1 MARLGAAKERRDDEI
16 KRVIGEMEK
25 GNYEIKRVIGEMEK
39 GNYEIVDLE
48 NDEY

>member
-1 MARLGAAKERRDDEI
+1 MARLGAAKERRDAEI
-16 KRVIGEMEK
+16 KPM
-25 GNYEIKRVIGEMEK
+25 IGEMEK

>member
-25 GNYEIKRVIGEMEK
+25 GNYEI
-39 GNYEIVDLE
+39 VDLE